1 MIVQFPVA
9 QSLRPELIQAVAD
22 AGLADVDALQPQFQ
36 SSVFGKK
43 PRRLIPEFTIERV
56 SVGVLEIRDL
66 GLIVQ
71 PRGAPCE
78 LVDAIGKR
86 CE

>member
-9 QSLRPELIQAVAD
+9 EPLRPELIESVPD
-22 AGLADVDALQPQFQ
+22 AGLAHVDALQPQLQ
-36 SSVFGKK
+36 SSVLGKK
-43 PRRLIPEFTIERV
+43 IRRLIPEFAIDSV
-56 SVGVLEIRDL
+56 SVSVLEIGDL